1 MPRSSIA
8 RSCAATADE
17 GSDESYIGPV
27 LAALE
32 RAAGKDAVSYV
43 TLGPAENF
51 SARRWWRSL
60 KGATSTPGVTIE
72 ALAPLDRI
80 AASRDVWRRRYAHR
94 TALQNSADLR
104 DASVIRG
111 LDCWPLIRE
120 ELAGIAVLQW
130 PWSARAMDEAA
141 AALEA
146 LAPSV
151 ALTYAEAGG
160 WGRALMLECRR
171 QGIPASVCNMGSSTV
186 TGSTTCTRLTKCCL
200 RSEGSHTRA

>member
-1 MPRSSIA
+1 M
-8 RSCAATADE
+8 
-17 GSDESYIGPV
+17 
-27 LAALE
+27 
-32 RAAGKDAVSYV
+32 
-43 TLGPAENF
+43 
-51 SARRWWRSL
+51 
-60 KGATSTPGVTIE
+60 TIE

-104 DASVIRG
+104 DASVIHG

-146 LAPSV
+146 LEPSV

-171 QGIPASVCNMGSSTV
+171 QGIPSAGLQHGFIYRHWLNYLHEADEMLPAQRASP
-186 TGSTTCTRLTKCCL
+186 
-200 RSEGSHTRA
+200 TRA